1 MGSQQT
7 GWVHP
12 SAPTPQPPLPCPSHT
27 HTPGLCRLR
36 LRKQGGIYDS
46 RPPGST
52 ASSYTVL
59 SPCFQAPVPFQVA
72 WRVSKGSAL
81 LSVSPHWLNF
91 LSDTG
96 VSSEPLDHELVPCT
110 TSRKTAGIHKNFLI
124 LDSPWSICLLLD
136 PSHLVLWLLR
146 PTPSTAYGNPLEAS
160 FSILWNYLSSLSKTT
175 SRMTS
180 PALLRSF
187 WLFRVQQVV
196 KECCPWKNYGAL
208 ISEDK
213 VNLWTNRSND
223 CVTTCSLLLTFLS
236 LFFMGS
242 VDFFSLQPP
251 IFERKR

>member
-7 GWVHP
+7 RWVHP

-52 ASSYTVL
+52 ASSYTVF

-136 PSHLVLWLLR
+136 PSHLVLLLLR

-160 FSILWNYLSSLSKTT
+160 FSILWNYLSSLSRTT

-196 KECCPWKNYGAL
+196 KECCPWK
-208 ISEDK
+208 K
-213 VNLWTNRSND
+213 LWSPYFRRQS
-223 CVTTCSLLLTFLS
+223 
-236 LFFMGS
+236 
-242 VDFFSLQPP
+242 QPLDQQT
-251 IFERKR
+251 